1 MVLVQNDKGS
11 GIKDAIITVDS
22 TDETT
27 KTNEIGKMTLSN
39 AYKLKKTI
47 TIKATYNNKDEE
59 KSITIEDNDGKDNE
73 VTFTFNGK
81 CRILKKVLNI
91 EIFQFQTLQNW
102 AHVRPEALRTWIS
115 IFTNLVFQISQRLLA
130 K

>member
-1 MVLVQNDKGS
+1 MKMRLFGVIFKHCGDYFCHQRNVVVLVQNDKGS

-27 KTNEIGKMTLSN
+27 TTNADGKMTLSN

-59 KSITIEDNDGKDNE
+59 KSITIVDNDGKDNE

-81 CRILKKVLNI
+81 CRI
-91 EIFQFQTLQNW
+91 
-102 AHVRPEALRTWIS
+102 
-115 IFTNLVFQISQRLLA
+115 
-130 K
+130 